1 MNKEHKPTII
11 GNLDLNKYPKKLN
24 LGCGLK
30 AFKGFT
36 NIDYFDNEV
45 VDRVVDLN
53 KHKWD
58 FKDDEFDLLYSDNT
72 LEHLK
77 NDIMEI
83 VDEMVRITKDK
94 GRIITIV
101 PHYTTGGS
109 HSEFH
114 YKQFWYRSFEYRF
127 GSGSFSLE
135 NQKFK
140 PLKLIRRKLIF
151 NKHPVLFYNYLIE
164 PIMNFWLMP
173 FLYENT
179 FLQYL
184 FPAQDIYF
192 EFEVQK

>member
-1 MNKEHKPTII
+1 MEHKPVII
-11 GNLDLNKYPKKLN
+11 GNLDLYKYKKKLN

-30 AFKGFT
+30 FFKGFT
-36 NIDYFDNEV
+36 NIDYIQNEG

-53 KHKWD
+53 KEKWD
-58 FKDDEFDLLYSDNT
+58 FEDNEFDLIYSDNT
-72 LEHLK
+72 LEHLR
-77 NDIMEI
+77 NDISDI
-83 VDEMVRITKDK
+83 TNEMVRITKNG

-101 PHYTTGGS
+101 PHYTIGGS
-109 HSEFH
+109 HSEHH

-127 GSGSFSLE
+127 NNGSYSLE
-135 NQKFK
+135 NKAFQ

-151 NKHPVLFYNYLIE
+151 NKLLFYNYLVE
-164 PIMNFWLMP
+164 PMMNLGIMP

-192 EFEVQK
+192 EFEVVK